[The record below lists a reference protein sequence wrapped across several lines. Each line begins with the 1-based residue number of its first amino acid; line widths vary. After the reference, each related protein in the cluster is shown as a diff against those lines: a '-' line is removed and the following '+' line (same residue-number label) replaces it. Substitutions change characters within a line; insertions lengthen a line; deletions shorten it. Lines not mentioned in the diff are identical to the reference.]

1 MGLATLRTQRISRW
15 RWGGLGLFALMGFVG
30 LAAICMGTVNISA
43 TEVLQILWQSIF
55 QIFGAEGSEIIT
67 TNEII
72 VLELR
77 GPRVLMAMLV
87 GMALAVAGATFQSML
102 RNPLADPYLLGISS
116 GAACGAVIALM
127 LGWPFLPLAAFVG
140 ALLSA
145 TVVVMIAHRSG
156 SMHPHTLVLAG
167 VVVNAFLASVIAV
180 LIAFS
185 SADATRGIVF
195 WLMGNV
201 STQRLTILSMIGIC
215 VLGSV
220 TLLFWK
226 ARNLDLLAQGESVA
240 KQLGLEVEGYKWFL
254 LVVTS
259 LLTGIAVAYNG
270 LIGFVGLIVPH
281 LARFLFGADNRLLIP
296 VAALLGAIVMVVA
309 DTLARTIIAPSE
321 LPVGAITA
329 LTGGPF
335 FLLLL
340 RRARHRFT

>member
-1 MGLATLRTQRISRW
+1 MCGL
-15 RWGGLGLFALMGFVG
+15 LGLLGCVA
-30 LAAICMGTVNISA
+30 LAAMCMGTVSTSFSA
-43 TEVLQILWQSIF
+43 VMQILWQGLLGGHSG
-55 QIFGAEGSEIIT
+55 GAEQSLNT
-67 TNEII
+67 HEII

-87 GMALAVAGATFQSML
+87 GMALATAGATFQSML

-116 GAACGAVIALM
+116 GAACGAVIALI
-127 LGWPFLPLAAFVG
+127 LGWPFLPLVAFVG

-145 TVVVMIAHRSG
+145 AVVVMIAHRNG

-180 LIAFS
+180 LITFS
-185 SADATRGIVF
+185 SAEATRGIVF

-201 STQRLTILSMIGIC
+201 STQRLE
-215 VLGSV
+215 VLGIIGACVCGSIG
-220 TLLFWK
+220 LLFWK
-226 ARNLDLLAQGESVA
+226 SRDLDLLAQGEPVA

-254 LVVTS
+254 LIVTS

-281 LARFLFGADNRLLIP
+281 IGRFLFGSDNRLLLP
-296 VAALLGAIVMVVA
+296 VAALIGGIVMVVA

-329 LTGGPF
+329 LAGGPF
-335 FLLLL
+335 FLILLK
-340 RRARHRFT
+340 RARHSFT